1 MQLKEANTFLSR
13 EESRAVN
20 YKVEREREINTLKH
34 PPKGILRLISRWR
47 INQKISYG
55 YALAIGIAILGT
67 VAGLVTGEYYEKQAK
82 EHLTYANEQHNLL
95 NQLRNTSLEARLHQQ
110 RLVPVLGNSV
120 WLRYEVLEFDRNI
133 ANSKTLLTRIKY
145 FADSNPNGLAAN
157 RNELIALLNDYE
169 NTTQSYSQLVK
180 YILKEINVSDLK
192 PEEIEGAQQVLLRTI
207 SGEVSI
213 KFDRLADRLSRLIDT
228 ARSQENQGAG
238 ILKRAS
244 ALRFWI
250 TMASMCLSGALA
262 AVLAFYTSRA
272 IARPLQA
279 VTKVAQQVAQE
290 SNFNLQAPVTSEDE
304 IGILATSL
312 NQLIKQIAT
321 YTDELNQAQAQL
333 IQTEKMSSLG
343 QMVAGVAHEIN
354 NPINFIYGNIE
365 HANDYTEELLKLVQL
380 YRQQYPNSTS
390 TIQNQIDTID
400 LDFMT
405 EDLPKLLSSMKMGA
419 DRIREIVLSLRNFS
433 RLDEAEMKSVN
444 IHAGIDSTLVIL
456 NHRLK
461 NDIEVIKHYGNLP
474 LVECYPAQLNQVF
487 MNILSNAVDALLS
500 TERPTNKQI
509 AIRTEKVNA
518 NLILVKIWDNG
529 SGISREIK
537 NKLFDPFFTTKPV
550 GQGTG
555 LGLYICY
562 QIVEKHKGRI
572 EIKSEPGQGTEFAI
586 SLPIKADYSKMYS

>member
-1 MQLKEANTFLSR
+1 M
-13 EESRAVN
+13 
-20 YKVEREREINTLKH
+20 
-34 PPKGILRLISRWR
+34 RLISRWR

>member
-1 MQLKEANTFLSR
+1 MS
-13 EESRAVN
+13 
-20 YKVEREREINTLKH
+20 
-34 PPKGILRLISRWR
+34 RLISRWR

-55 YALAIGIAILGT
+55 YGLAIGIAILGT
-67 VAGLVTGEYYEKQAK
+67 VAGLATGEYYEKQAK
-82 EHLTYANEQHNLL
+82 EHLAYANEQHNLL

-145 FADSNPNGLAAN
+145 FADSNPNGSVAN

-169 NTTQSYSQLVK
+169 NTTESYSQLVK

-244 ALRFWI
+244 AVRFWI

-279 VTKVAQQVAQE
+279 VTQIAQQVAQE

-354 NPINFIYGNIE
+354 NPISFIYGNIE
-365 HANDYTEELLKLVQL
+365 HANNYTENLLELIQL
-380 YRQQYPNSTS
+380 YQQEYPHSTP
-390 TIQNQIDTID
+390 TIQNLIDTID
-400 LDFMT
+400 IDFLT
-405 EDLPKLLSSMKMGA
+405 EDLAKLFSSMKIGA
-419 DRIREIVLSLRNFS
+419 DRIRQIVLCLRNFS
-433 RLDEAEMKSVN
+433 RLDEAEMKFVD
-444 IHAGIDSTLVIL
+444 IHTGIDSTLVII
-456 NHRLK
+456 NHRL
-461 NDIEVIKHYGNLP
+461 NNNIEVIKHYGNLP

-487 MNILSNAVDALLS
+487 MNIFSNAVDALLS

-509 AIRTEKVNA
+509 VIRTEKVNA
-518 NLILVKIWDNG
+518 NRILVKIWDNG
-529 SGISREIK
+529 SGITGEIK
-537 NKLFDPFFTTKPV
+537 NKLFDPFFTTKPI

-555 LGLYICY
+555 LGLYVCY

-572 EIKSEPGQGTEFAI
+572 EVKSEPGQGTEFAI
-586 SLPIKADYSKMYS
+586 SLPMKADYSKMYS